1 MRVSVGS
8 GRRDPD
14 DKPQKVLRAFD
25 IETGKVKW
33 ELPQDG
39 PGDSWAG
46 TLSTAGGLVIFGDDG
61 GALAA
66 ADAVTGKRLWSY
78 PFNESL
84 HTSPMTYQFD
94 GKQYVSIINGSV
106 VYVFGI

>member
-1 MRVSVGS
+1 M
-8 GRRDPD
+8 
-14 DKPQKVLRAFD
+14 
-25 IETGKVKW
+25 KW

-39 PGDSWAG
+39 PGDTWTG
-46 TLSTAGGLVIFGDDG
+46 TLSTAGNLVIYGDDG

-66 ADAVTGKRLWSY
+66 ADAVTGKRLWSF

-94 GKQYVSIINGSV
+94 AKQYVSIINGSV
-106 VYVFGI
+106 VYVFGTD